1 MKNDKPLHIKIP
13 VRLYDALQATADRK
27 CISMASLVRMLCSEG
42 LERDGITIAESVT
55 AEQTVPS
62 KGGVLSE

>member
-13 VRLYDALQATADRK
+13 DRLYDALQVTAERK

-42 LERDGITIAESVT
+42 LERDGIIIAEGVT
-55 AEQTVPS
+55 AEQGMPA
-62 KGGVLSE
+62 KGGVRSE

>member
-42 LERDGITIAESVT
+42 LEREGIALAEGITPEQDMSV
-55 AEQTVPS
+55 
-62 KGGVLSE
+62 KGGVQSE

>member
-13 VRLYDALQATADRK
+13 IRLYDALQTLADRK

-42 LERDGITIAESVT
+42 LEKQGIILTEDAATVSNVSAKEG
-55 AEQTVPS
+55 EQ
-62 KGGVLSE
+62 SE